1 MNIKKAVFVITLI
14 TLVSFACFAA
24 SNTFEGFE
32 AEDYNGQKVTA
43 DIFKKHEITMVNI
56 FTTWCGY
63 CVSEMPDIEKLCK
76 DLPKGS
82 NIIAICADA
91 YESPDDLK
99 DIVEYFGL
107 DFTIIKMDIEDLLEI
122 YGVLGYPTTLFV
134 DKDGKIIAS
143 VSGAKTYAMYRN
155 AITTLLNRK

>member
-1 MNIKKAVFVITLI
+1 MNIRKTVFVITLI

-24 SNTFEGFE
+24 S
-32 AEDYNGQKVTA
+32 
-43 DIFKKHEITMVNI
+43 

-63 CVSEMPDIEKLCK
+63 CVSEMPDIEKLYK
-76 DLPKGS
+76 DLPEGS

-122 YGVLGYPTTLFV
+122 YGVLGYPTTVFV
-134 DKDGKIIAS
+134 DKTGKIIAS

>member
-1 MNIKKAVFVITLI
+1 MNIRKTVFVITLI

-32 AEDYNGQKVTA
+32 AEDYYGQKVSA
-43 DIFKKHEITMVNI
+43 DIFKDHEITMVNI

-63 CVSEMPDIEKLCK
+63 CVSEMPDIEKLYK
-76 DLPKGS
+76 DLPEGS

-107 DFTIIKMDIEDLLEI
+107 DLK
-122 YGVLGYPTTLFV
+122 
-134 DKDGKIIAS
+134 DKVCID
-143 VSGAKTYAMYRN
+143 VGA
-155 AITTLLNRK
+155 